1 MDNLLSARK
10 KINSMHKFDFK
21 NRTAVITG
29 GAQGFGLDVAKRFL
43 DSGGK
48 VFIWDIDEKLLKLA
62 VDEVK
67 NPNLFYN
74 VVDVSNYK
82 DVEKNV
88 SEITSKSNID
98 ILINNAGIT
107 GPTAPLWEYD
117 VEMWNKIVQIN
128 LMGTFNCCR
137 AIVPNM
143 IKNNYGRIVNVA
155 SVAGKDGNA
164 NASAYSSGKA
174 GAIGL
179 TKALGKELAD
189 KDIAVNAVTPAGAK
203 TRILD
208 QMSKEHVQR
217 MLSKVPRGRFLEIH
231 EFTSLV
237 CWLSSQENTFS
248 TAAVFDISG
257 GRSTY

>member
-1 MDNLLSARK
+1 MN
-10 KINSMHKFDFK
+10 KINFNFK
-21 NRTAVITG
+21 SRTALITG
-29 GAQGFGLDVAKRFL
+29 GAQGFGLDIAKRFL
-43 DSGGK
+43 NSGAK
-48 VFIWDIDEKLLKLA
+48 VIIWDIDPEMLQKAKKDLN
-62 VDEVK
+62 
-67 NPNLFYN
+67 NPNLSFN
-74 VVDVSNYK
+74 IVDVSNFRE
-82 DVEKNV
+82 VESCIRDITKN
-88 SEITSKSNID
+88 SNID

-107 GPTAPLWEYD
+107 GPTAALWEYD
-117 VEMWNKIVQIN
+117 VEMWKKVVEIN

-137 AIVPNM
+137 TIVPNM

-164 NASAYSSGKA
+164 NASAYSVGKA

-179 TKALGKELAD
+179 TKSLGKELAD
-189 KDIAVNAVTPAGAK
+189 KNIAVNAITPAGAK

-208 QMSKEHVQR
+208 QMTKEHVKR
-217 MLSKVPRGRFLEIH
+217 MLSKVPRGRFLEVA

-237 CWLSSQENTFS
+237 CWLSSEENTFS

>member
-1 MDNLLSARK
+1 MN
-10 KINSMHKFDFK
+10 KFDFK

-29 GAQGFGLDVAKRFL
+29 GAQGFGLDIAKRFL
-43 DSGGK
+43 DSGAK
-48 VFIWDIDEKLLKLA
+48 VIIWDIDEKLLKSA
-62 VDEVK
+62 VSEV
-67 NPNLFYN
+67 NNENLIYN
-74 VVDVSNYK
+74 VVDVSNYSQI
-82 DVEKNV
+82 EQNINQ
-88 SEITSKSNID
+88 ITLKTNID

-117 VEMWNKIVQIN
+117 VDEWNKIVQIN

-179 TKALGKELAD
+179 TKSLGKELAD
-189 KDIAVNAVTPAGAK
+189 YNIAVNAVTPAGAK

-237 CWLSSQENTFS
+237 CWLCSEENSFS

>member
-1 MDNLLSARK
+1 MN
-10 KINSMHKFDFK
+10 KFDFK

-29 GAQGFGLDVAKRFL
+29 GGQGFGLDISKRFL
-43 DSGGK
+43 DSGAK
-48 VFIWDIDEKLLKLA
+48 VIIWDIDEKLLKLA
-62 VDEVK
+62 ATEV
-67 NPNLFYN
+67 NNENLSYN
-74 VVDVSNYK
+74 VVDVSNYSQI
-82 DVEKNV
+82 EQNINQ
-88 SEITSKSNID
+88 ITSKTKID

-107 GPTAPLWEYD
+107 GPTAPLWEYNVD
-117 VEMWNKIVQIN
+117 EWNKIVQIN

-179 TKALGKELAD
+179 TKSLGKELAD
-189 KDIAVNAVTPAGAK
+189 YNIAVNAVTPAGAK

-237 CWLSSQENTFS
+237 CWLCSEENSFS

>member
-1 MDNLLSARK
+1 MN
-10 KINSMHKFDFK
+10 KIKFDFK
-21 NRTAVITG
+21 NKTAVITG
-29 GAQGFGLDVAKRFL
+29 GAQGFGFDIAKRFL
-43 DSGGK
+43 NSGAR
-48 VFIWDIDEKLLKLA
+48 VIIWDIDSKMIEKAAKEL
-62 VDEVK
+62 
-67 NPNLFYN
+67 NNQNLSSN
-74 VVDVSNYK
+74 VIDVSNFK
-82 DVEKNV
+82 EVEDCTH
-88 SEITSKSNID
+88 EINKKSNID

-107 GPTAPLWEYD
+107 GPTSTLWEYD
-117 VEMWNKIVQIN
+117 VEMWKKVVDIN

-137 AIVPNM
+137 AVVPNM

-164 NASAYSSGKA
+164 NASAYSVGKA

-179 TKALGKELAD
+179 TKSLGKELAD
-189 KDIAVNAVTPAGAK
+189 KNIAVNAVTPAGAK

-208 QMSKEHVQR
+208 QMTKEHVQR
-217 MLSKVPRGRFLEIH
+217 MLSKVPRGRFLEVE

-237 CWLSSQENTFS
+237 CWLSSEENTFS